1 MKIISRA
8 FEAVTE
14 AELRSIRSLL
24 SDAFPEI
31 TDGFYRRQVP
41 ACLVT
46 ATEGEAIVGQL
57 AVHER
62 PVLIDGEAEVI
73 GIIGLVAV
81 AHTHRRRG
89 VAANMLVKAHD
100 YLRSKGIAYSIL
112 FAVSEKYYTGAGYR
126 EMENE
131 TAFIEDGESKTFV
144 YRGGMALSLSER
156 PWAARRL
163 DLQGEVV

>member
-1 MKIISRA
+1 MKIVSRA

-41 ACLVT
+41 VCLVT
-46 ATEGEAIVGQL
+46 AAEGEVIVGQL
-57 AVHER
+57 AVHKR
-62 PVLIDGEAEVI
+62 PVLIDGETEVI

-100 YLRSKGIAYSIL
+100 
-112 FAVSEKYYTGAGYR
+112 
-126 EMENE
+126 
-131 TAFIEDGESKTFV
+131 
-144 YRGGMALSLSER
+144 
-156 PWAARRL
+156 
-163 DLQGEVV
+163 